1 MTTKQPIKIFSRLS
15 FWSVA
20 IGSMAILAAC
30 GGDSGSKSS
39 GAEDVPVREV
49 STIYDLGACT
59 PDREGDTVYVTAQAI
74 DYLCSNNN
82 WIDITTLSENPDVNL
97 SSGGVS
103 GNDPESSSSNVDD
116 PLNGSSSSSVRAS
129 YIEVSTKEQL
139 GTCDSSAIGLR
150 ALVLADSSY
159 FICKVGGWAKDE
171 AFLGYDIVPTKE
183 DLPLC
188 HAGSAKQR
196 VLVKKDS
203 IFFRCD
209 SVKWVPE
216 TADGYIVRNASIL
229 GAAQKG
235 PFKFGSPLT
244 LREVLLHDDA
254 LTYTGREYIDEIS
267 SNKGDFV
274 IPKVNLVYPYAVLE
288 VRGLWRNEVTGEWS
302 KDSMTLRALTDLTS
316 RTEVNINLL
325 THLEYDR
332 AVQLVNKGYSMFAAK
347 KQAEYEIMT
356 AFGFAT
362 TVEYSEDLKTFVP
375 STSENYG
382 ENATLMAISLLFIGD
397 RSEAEIQKAIADFKQ
412 DMAGDGE
419 WNDAQTKADMA
430 DWAESF
436 DDGSVRANVKS
447 WNILD
452 IPAYENYLTIYWN
465 NAYELGGCAST
476 RYDVVA
482 QNRNA
487 KSKNHN
493 VHYIC
498 KATGWRKATD
508 YEKDT
513 YQWAEG
519 EEGEFKKG
527 DVTETYYVFENG
539 SWIVAKN
546 ETALGL
552 CTEARNGE
560 IGKIDTTYFICD
572 SKNWRKATVLEYD
585 TYQFGAGND
594 GEVRTGKVNENKYYV
609 YENGVWR
616 ASASEIENNL
626 GACVA
631 SRLNEV
637 GKSGNTYYTCKT
649 SGWTKSTALE
659 YDTYGWE
666 PGTEGAVKPGSVN
679 TSNHYVF
686 ENGAWRASKNDVEYN
701 YGACVTIR
709 EGEKH
714 PLNSK
719 YYICENKAWKEITA
733 TEYGLGY
740 CTTAKNGAVEKL
752 NDVYYICK
760 TNSWKTATVL
770 EYDTYGMTCSTDG
783 AIVGGR
789 IIPTNK
795 YVCDAGA
802 FRVANEQEKKL
813 NKGCV
818 NYTENE
824 KLSLNGIYY
833 ICENKA
839 WKEITAIEYGLGY
852 CTTAKNGI
860 VEKLNDVYYICKS
873 EKWNVATVLEYDTY
887 GKTCSTDGAI
897 VGGRITPTNKYVCD
911 AGAFR
916 VANEQEKKLNKG
928 CVNYT
933 ENEKLSL
940 NGIYYICE
948 SKIWKEIS
956 ATEYGLGYCT
966 TAKNGTVEK
975 LNDVYYI
982 CKSEKW
988 NVATALE
995 YDTYG
1000 WTAGTDGEIKAGSVN
1015 ANNYYIYKDSKWQ
1028 ETSIGTDLGIC
1039 NSDKDG
1045 FVGVSGGVYYICKTN
1060 SWNVATVLEYD
1071 TYGWTAGT
1079 EGEVKAGNVN
1089 TSNYYIYIGSE
1100 WQTASSVEKNLGGCT
1115 TAREGEVDKSED
1127 TYYICKSKTWKT
1139 ATIRE
1144 YDTYGK
1150 ICLTDG
1156 SIVPGEVTPPTI
1168 NKYVCDADTFRT
1180 ANYQEKSLNKG
1191 CVSYTEGNEIR
1202 KQLSSV
1208 TDSVYLCNNGLWEE
1222 RIEFAREYG
1231 TLTDERDGKT
1241 YKTVTI
1247 GTQTWMAENLNYS
1260 DSVSYPS
1267 MKGQNWCYNSLD
1279 SCTKYGRLYTWAAA
1293 MDSVGTFSTNG
1304 KGCGDGKT
1312 CSPTYPVRGI
1322 CPSGWHLPQ
1331 KSEWATLITAVGGE
1345 STAGKM
1351 LKSASGWKSNG
1362 NGTDA
1367 FGFSALPAGY
1377 YSTIGGS
1384 FLDVGRFAHFWS
1396 ATDYNRDAAYEFY
1409 LQISYSSAKSKS
1421 TNKSYNGFSI
1431 RCVKD

>member
-39 GAEDVPVREV
+39 GAEDAPVREV

-82 WIDITTLSENPDVNL
+82 WIDLTTLSENPDVNL

-103 GNDPESSSSNVDD
+103 GNGPESSSSNVDD
-116 PLNGSSSSSVRAS
+116 PLNGGSSSSVRAS
-129 YIEVSTKEQL
+129 YIEVPTKEQL

-183 DLPLC
+183 DLPQC
-188 HAGSAKQR
+188 HAGNAKQR
-196 VLVKKDS
+196 ILVKKDS
-203 IFFRCD
+203 VFFKCD
-209 SVKWVPE
+209 SVKWEPE
-216 TADGYIVRNASIL
+216 TADGYIVKNASIL

-332 AVQLVNKGYSMFAAK
+332 AVQLVNKGYSVFAAK

-397 RSEAEIQKAIADFKQ
+397 RSEAEIQKSIADFKQ
-412 DMAGDGE
+412 DVGADGE

-430 DWAESF
+430 DWAEGF
-436 DDGSVRANVKS
+436 DGGSVRANVKS

-465 NAYELGGCAST
+465 NAYELGGCSAT
-476 RYDVVA
+476 RSGVIA
-482 QNRNA
+482 QNKNSKSRNY
-487 KSKNHN
+487 N

-498 KATGWRKATD
+498 KVTSWQKATD
-508 YEKDT
+508 FEKDT

-539 SWIVAKN
+539 SWTVAKN

-552 CTEARNGE
+552 CTEARNDE

-609 YENGVWR
+609 YENGAWR

-631 SRLNEV
+631 SRLDEV

-666 PGTEGAVKPGSVN
+666 PGTE
-679 TSNHYVF
+679 
-686 ENGAWRASKNDVEYN
+686 
-701 YGACVTIR
+701 
-709 EGEKH
+709 
-714 PLNSK
+714 
-719 YYICENKAWKEITA
+719 
-733 TEYGLGY
+733 
-740 CTTAKNGAVEKL
+740 
-752 NDVYYICK
+752 
-760 TNSWKTATVL
+760 
-770 EYDTYGMTCSTDG
+770 
-783 AIVGGR
+783 
-789 IIPTNK
+789 
-795 YVCDAGA
+795 
-802 FRVANEQEKKL
+802 
-813 NKGCV
+813 
-818 NYTENE
+818 
-824 KLSLNGIYY
+824 
-833 ICENKA
+833 
-839 WKEITAIEYGLGY
+839 
-852 CTTAKNGI
+852 
-860 VEKLNDVYYICKS
+860 
-873 EKWNVATVLEYDTY
+873 
-887 GKTCSTDGAI
+887 
-897 VGGRITPTNKYVCD
+897 
-911 AGAFR
+911 
-916 VANEQEKKLNKG
+916 
-928 CVNYT
+928 
-933 ENEKLSL
+933 
-940 NGIYYICE
+940 
-948 SKIWKEIS
+948 
-956 ATEYGLGYCT
+956 
-966 TAKNGTVEK
+966 
-975 LNDVYYI
+975 
-982 CKSEKW
+982 
-988 NVATALE
+988 
-995 YDTYG
+995 
-1000 WTAGTDGEIKAGSVN
+1000 GEIKAGSVN

-1060 SWNVATVLEYD
+1060 SWNIATVLEYD
-1071 TYGWTAGT
+1071 TYG
-1079 EGEVKAGNVN
+1079 
-1089 TSNYYIYIGSE
+1089 
-1100 WQTASSVEKNLGGCT
+1100 
-1115 TAREGEVDKSED
+1115 
-1127 TYYICKSKTWKT
+1127 KT
-1139 ATIRE
+1139 
-1144 YDTYGK
+1144 
-1150 ICLTDG
+1150 CLTDG
-1156 SIVPGEVTPPTI
+1156 SIVSGEVTST
-1168 NKYVCDADTFRT
+1168 NKYVCDAGAFRA
-1180 ANYQEKSLNKG
+1180 ANEQEISLNKG

-1208 TDSVYLCNNGLWEE
+1208 TDSVYLCNNDLWEKN
-1222 RIEFAREYG
+1222 IEFAREYG

-1241 YKTVTI
+1241 YKTVVI

-1260 DSVSYPS
+1260 DSTNYPS
-1267 MKGQNWCYNSLD
+1267 MKGRNWCYENKLD
-1279 SCTKYGRLYTWAAA
+1279 SCSKYGRLYTWSAA

-1304 KGCGDGKT
+1304 KGCGYGKT
-1312 CSPTYPVRGI
+1312 CSHTYPVRGI
-1322 CPSGWHLPQ
+1322 CPSGWHLPT
-1331 KSEWATLITAVGGE
+1331 KTEFETLFTTVGGE

-1351 LKSASGWKSNG
+1351 LKATNGWDSNE
-1362 NGTDA
+1362 NGADA
-1367 FGFSALPAGY
+1367 FSFSALPAGY
-1377 YSTIGGS
+1377 R
-1384 FLDVGRFAHFWS
+1384 DVNGDFGRAGKYADFWS
-1396 ATDYNRDAAYEFY
+1396 VTEGTVTGAYRLYLSYRESASLYDFHKGVALSVRCLRD
-1409 LQISYSSAKSKS
+1409 
-1421 TNKSYNGFSI
+1421 
-1431 RCVKD
+1431 

>member
-15 FWSVA
+15 FQSVA
-20 IGSMAILAAC
+20 IGSIAILAAC

-97 SSGGVS
+97 SSGGVA

-116 PLNGSSSSSVRAS
+116 PLNGGSSSSVRAS
-129 YIEVSTKEQL
+129 YIEVPTKEQL

-150 ALVLADSSY
+150 ALVLTDSSY
-159 FICKVGGWAKDE
+159 FTCKADGWAKDE
-171 AFLGYDIVPTKE
+171 AYLGYDIVPTKE
-183 DLPLC
+183 DLPQC

-196 VLVKKDS
+196 ILVKKDS
-203 IFFRCD
+203 VFFRCD
-209 SVKWVPE
+209 SVKWEPE
-216 TADGYIVRNASIL
+216 TADGYIVKNASIL

-235 PFKFGSPLT
+235 PFKFDSPLT

-332 AVQLVNKGYSMFAAK
+332 AVQLVNKGYSVFAAK

-375 STSENYG
+375 STSTNHDV
-382 ENATLMAISLLFIGD
+382 NATLMAISLLFIGD

-430 DWAESF
+430 DWAEVF
-436 DDGSVRANVKS
+436 DCGSVRANVKS

-465 NAYELGGCAST
+465 NAYELGGCALT

-487 KSKNHN
+487 KSKNYN

-527 DVTETYYVFENG
+527 DVTENYYVFENG
-539 SWIVAKN
+539 SWTVAKN

-594 GEVRTGKVNENKYYV
+594 GEVRTGKVNEDKYYV
-609 YENGVWR
+609 YENGAWRASASEIENNLGACVASRLNEVGKSGNTYYTCKTSGWTKSTALEYDTYGWDAGTEGAVKPGSVNTSNHYVYENGAWR

-666 PGTEGAVKPGSVN
+666 AGTEGEIKVGSV
-679 TSNHYVF
+679 S
-686 ENGAWRASKNDVEYN
+686 
-701 YGACVTIR
+701 
-709 EGEKH
+709 
-714 PLNSK
+714 
-719 YYICENKAWKEITA
+719 
-733 TEYGLGY
+733 
-740 CTTAKNGAVEKL
+740 
-752 NDVYYICK
+752 
-760 TNSWKTATVL
+760 
-770 EYDTYGMTCSTDG
+770 
-783 AIVGGR
+783 
-789 IIPTNK
+789 
-795 YVCDAGA
+795 
-802 FRVANEQEKKL
+802 
-813 NKGCV
+813 
-818 NYTENE
+818 
-824 KLSLNGIYY
+824 
-833 ICENKA
+833 
-839 WKEITAIEYGLGY
+839 
-852 CTTAKNGI
+852 
-860 VEKLNDVYYICKS
+860 
-873 EKWNVATVLEYDTY
+873 
-887 GKTCSTDGAI
+887 
-897 VGGRITPTNKYVCD
+897 
-911 AGAFR
+911 
-916 VANEQEKKLNKG
+916 
-928 CVNYT
+928 
-933 ENEKLSL
+933 
-940 NGIYYICE
+940 
-948 SKIWKEIS
+948 
-956 ATEYGLGYCT
+956 
-966 TAKNGTVEK
+966 
-975 LNDVYYI
+975 
-982 CKSEKW
+982 
-988 NVATALE
+988 
-995 YDTYG
+995 
-1000 WTAGTDGEIKAGSVN
+1000 

-1060 SWNVATVLEYD
+1060 SWNIATVLEYD
-1071 TYGWTAGT
+1071 TYGWTVGT

-1089 TSNYYIYIGSE
+1089 IGNYYIYKDSE
-1100 WQTASSVEKNLGGCT
+1100 WQAASSVEKNLGGCT
-1115 TAREGEVDKSED
+1115 TAREGEVDKSEN

-1139 ATIRE
+1139 ATVLE

-1150 ICLTDG
+1150 TCLTDG
-1156 SIVPGEVTPPTI
+1156 SIVPGEITST
-1168 NKYVCDADTFRT
+1168 NKYVCDAGAFRA
-1180 ANYQEKSLNKG
+1180 ANEQEISLNKG

-1208 TDSVYLCNNGLWEE
+1208 TDSVYLCNNDLWEKN
-1222 RIEFAREYG
+1222 IEFAREYG

-1241 YKTVTI
+1241 YKTVVI
-1247 GTQTWMAENLNYS
+1247 GSQTWMAENLNYS
-1260 DSVSYPS
+1260 DSTNYPS
-1267 MKGQNWCYNSLD
+1267 MKGRNWCYENKLD
-1279 SCTKYGRLYTWAAA
+1279 SCSKYGRLYTWSAA

-1304 KGCGDGKT
+1304 KGCGNGKT
-1312 CSPTYPVRGI
+1312 CSTTYPVRGI
-1322 CPSGWHLPQ
+1322 CPEGWHLPS
-1331 KSEWATLITAVGGE
+1331 KTEYATLITTVGGS

-1351 LKSASGWKSNG
+1351 LKATNGWNSNG

-1367 FGFSALPAGY
+1367 FGFSVLPAGR
-1377 YSTIGGS
+1377 YSGGS
-1384 FLDVGRFAHFWS
+1384 FFNAGEVARFWS
-1396 ATDYNRDAAYEFY
+1396 MIGVYDSAHSYADILNLSDSGEDASLFTDRRKNAFSVRCLRD
-1409 LQISYSSAKSKS
+1409 
-1421 TNKSYNGFSI
+1421 
-1431 RCVKD
+1431 